1 MNRRGNMKIVE
12 LSNTTF
18 DEYARMH
25 PLSSYCQA
33 SKYALVMTDYGYS
46 YDYIGMVDDENK
58 IHAATLV
65 LTKRI
70 KDNIKYGYSPK
81 GFLINFY
88 DNDILKTFL
97 KLLTDYYK
105 KQDFIFIKFNPEI
118 IIGETTLKN
127 NLVMNYNGN
136 VRIIDDLKAYNVKR
150 RLELKEF
157 NLMMPKFNAYIDL
170 KNFSIM
176 QIDRNF
182 RKKIK
187 RGIERGMYL
196 TVGNAK
202 EVDVLYNFTKN
213 KSKRPIAYFRNMFN
227 VFSRDNSIDLV
238 FVKIDFQ
245 KYLNNIRKLYDDE
258 QIINDNWTRLLQQN
272 PGERRYVNKKM
283 NSDRKAESLKAKI
296 IYATNELKKH
306 AEVTVA
312 AALVVKHRNRV
323 SIIASGYDQNYK
335 KENPN
340 HMLHY
345 LIIERYKQ
353 FFSFCDIGGV
363 TGTFDETSKY
373 QGLNNFKTKFNG
385 KIYEYIGEFDLI
397 CSERVF
403 KKLIKT
409 SFVEDE
415 FNKE

>member
-1 MNRRGNMKIVE
+1 MKIVE

>member
-1 MNRRGNMKIVE
+1 MKIVE
-12 LSNTTF
+12 LSNTKF
-18 DEYARMH
+18 DEYASRH

-46 YDYIGMVDDENK
+46 YDYIGMVDDENR
-58 IHAATLV
+58 IQAATLV

-70 KDNIKYGYSPK
+70 KGNIKYGYSPK

-88 DNDILKTFL
+88 DKEILKTFL

-170 KNFSIM
+170 KNFNIM

-182 RKKIK
+182 RKKIR

-213 KSKRPIAYFRNMFN
+213 KSKRPIAYYRNMFN

-245 KYLNNIRKLYDDE
+245 KYLNNIRKRYDEE
-258 QIINDNWTRLLQQN
+258 QLINDNWTLLLQQN
-272 PGERRYVNKKM
+272 PGERRFVNKKM

-306 AEVTVA
+306 TEVTVA

-323 SIIASGYDQNYK
+323 SIIASGYDENYK

-340 HMLHY
+340 HLLHY
-345 LIIERYKQ
+345 LIIERYKE

-363 TGTFDETSKY
+363 TGTFDETSQY
-373 QGLNNFKTKFNG
+373 QGLNDFKTKFNG

-415 FNKE
+415 FDKE

>member
-1 MNRRGNMKIVE
+1 MKIVE

-70 KDNIKYGYSPK
+70 KGNIKYGYSPK

-136 VRIIDDLKAYNVKR
+136 VRIIDDLKASNVKR